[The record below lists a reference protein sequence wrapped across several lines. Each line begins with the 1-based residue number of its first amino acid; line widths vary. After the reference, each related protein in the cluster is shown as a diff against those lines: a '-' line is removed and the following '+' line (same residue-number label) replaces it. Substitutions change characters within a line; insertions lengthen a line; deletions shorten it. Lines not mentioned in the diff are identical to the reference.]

1 MICPKIGG
9 GGPGNTDAFGHL
21 DSIICTILPT
31 LVFQFQTGET
41 SPTSPHPAQYSPSQ
55 CELSSVERTEM
66 RKLRRRLRG
75 DGEGG
80 GGESIWFEIRQGG
93 GGDSFLLLSLCS
105 LKIK

>member
-1 MICPKIGG
+1 MTSATL
-9 GGPGNTDAFGHL
+9 NN
-21 DSIICTILPT
+21 IISL
-31 LVFQFQTGET
+31 LASAAAQLLEAVLQTGET

-75 DGEGG
+75 GGEGR